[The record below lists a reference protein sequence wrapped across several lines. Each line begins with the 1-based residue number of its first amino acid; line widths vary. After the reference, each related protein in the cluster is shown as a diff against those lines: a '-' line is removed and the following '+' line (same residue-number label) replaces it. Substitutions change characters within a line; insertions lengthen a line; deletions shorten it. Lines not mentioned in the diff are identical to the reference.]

1 MMRQTFTFLTI
12 IFLGA
17 CGQNSEPTSTTYNV
31 VSKDSID
38 KSDTTKTYKK
48 TKSET
53 AKLTTLEWEKHED
66 SIRNEILKR
75 KENKIVKE
83 SFLQEMY
90 IRNVVTVS
98 NDILVFNIPFN
109 LHGPDCGA
117 PDCYSTDISFNFRLG
132 NTLIFPKTLHFDEHE
147 QGCVDKEKRFKGS
160 FQLVEQTDKYIIYH
174 SIKHKRTLVLFRS
187 NNDNGTTA
195 YYFTGVGQNR
205 INGANLYSITKDYN
219 EEDKN
224 SIYPFTSWILTTN
237 EYENFLK

>member
-1 MMRQTFTFLTI
+1 MRQTFTFLAI
-12 IFLGA
+12 IFFGA
-17 CGQNSEPTSTTYNV
+17 CGQNSEPTSTTLNV
-31 VSKDSID
+31 VSKDSIE
-38 KSDTTKTYKK
+38 KSDTPTTYKK

-53 AKLTTLEWEKHED
+53 AKLTTLEWEKQED

-75 KENKIVKE
+75 KDNKIVKE

-90 IRNVVTVS
+90 IRNVVAVS
-98 NDILVFNIPFN
+98 NDSLFFNIPFN

-132 NTLIFPKTLHFDEHE
+132 NTLIFPKTLPFDEHE

-160 FQLVEQTDKYIIYH
+160 FQLVEQTDKHIIYH
-174 SIKHKRTLVLFRS
+174 SIKHRRTLVLFRS
-187 NNDNGTTA
+187 NKDNGTTA

-205 INGANLYSITKDYN
+205 INGTNLYSITKDYN
-219 EEDKN
+219 EEDRN
-224 SIYPFTSWILTTN
+224 SIYPFTSWILSTN